1 MARVEPSESCGTKS
15 LHRVIF
21 AEGHLGATAQDGFP
35 AVLMRWEERMLHIL
49 KTTHG
54 WAIVASDFL
63 IVSLHGSYEAA
74 AERRRQLLA

>member
-1 MARVEPSESCGTKS
+1 
-15 LHRVIF
+15 
-21 AEGHLGATAQDGFP
+21 
-35 AVLMRWEERMLHIL
+35 MLHIL